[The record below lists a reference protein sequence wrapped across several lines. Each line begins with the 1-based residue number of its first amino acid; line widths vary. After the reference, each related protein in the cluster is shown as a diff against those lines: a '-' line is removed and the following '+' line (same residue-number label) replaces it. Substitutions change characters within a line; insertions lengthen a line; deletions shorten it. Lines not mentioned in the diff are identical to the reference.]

1 MSNTT
6 ILEVSKAHLSYDWGK
21 SFILKDI
28 SFSLQEGEILSI
40 IWKNGTGKSSL
51 LKAIAGIYPLQS
63 GSITKKTQKIS
74 YIPQIIH
81 LEKGFPL
88 KVQEFFH
95 IFNGNTSPKE
105 VSDMVTTF
113 QAEHLIDR
121 NIHTLSG
128 WEFQRILIINALL
141 SKPELL
147 LLDEPTSGID
157 LIGEEQFYE
166 NIAQIQKT
174 YPKIAIILVSHN
186 LHLVYKNS
194 NRVICLHNNNL
205 CCHGTPSEILE
216 NKDIN
221 NIFGKYL
228 RPYEHTPHTDHHH
241 TH

>member
-1 MSNTT
+1 MNNT
-6 ILEVSKAHLSYDWGK
+6 IVEVSQVHLSYDWGK
-21 SFILKDI
+21 NFILKDI

-51 LKAIAGIYPLQS
+51 LKAIAGIQPLYS
-63 GSITKKTQKIS
+63 GIIKKHTKKIS
-74 YIPQIIH
+74 YIPQTIH
-81 LEKGFPL
+81 LEKSFPL

-95 IFNGNTSPKE
+95 IFNEDISPTEIQK
-105 VSDMVTTF
+105 MITTF
-113 QAEHLIDR
+113 QGQHLMNR

-128 WEFQRILIINALL
+128 GEFQKILIINALL
-141 SKPELL
+141 SKPDLL

-157 LIGEEQFYE
+157 LVGEEQFYA
-166 NIAQIQKT
+166 NIADIQKT
-174 YPKIAIILVSHN
+174 YPKVAIIVVSHN

-194 NRVICLHNNNL
+194 KRVICLHDNNL
-205 CCHGTPSEILE
+205 CCHGSPSEILE

-228 RPYEHTPHTDHHH
+228 RPYEHTPHSDHHH